1 MTAPPAGRKIIA
13 MNKRLI
19 VLILSI
25 STIVAYGYALGG
37 LGSYAMGVPK
47 PVPIAAGLSCGTVFA
62 VAALRLWKSYLE
74 ELERERKALEAE
86 EEQSEEKSGDSR
98 AEE

>member
-1 MTAPPAGRKIIA
+1 
-13 MNKRLI
+13 MNTRLI

-47 PVPIAAGLSCGTVFA
+47 PVPIAAGLLCGTVFA
-62 VAALRLWKSYLE
+62 VAALKLWKSYLE
-74 ELERERKALEAE
+74 ELERERKALEAKEAQDE
-86 EEQSEEKSGDSR
+86 EENGEPE
-98 AEE
+98 AEG

>member
-37 LGSYAMGVPK
+37 LGSYAM

-86 EEQSEEKSGDSR
+86 EGQNEEKSGDSR

>member
-1 MTAPPAGRKIIA
+1 

-47 PVPIAAGLSCGTVFA
+47 PVPIAGLACGTVFA

-86 EEQSEEKSGDSR
+86 EGQNEEKSGDSR

>member
-1 MTAPPAGRKIIA
+1 MTASRPGRKINA

-25 STIVAYGYALGG
+25 STSVAYGYALGG

-47 PVPIAAGLSCGTVFA
+47 PVPIAAGLLCGTVFA
-62 VAALRLWKSYLE
+62 VAALKLWKSYLE

-86 EEQSEEKSGDSR
+86 EGQNEEKSGDSR

>member
-1 MTAPPAGRKIIA
+1 

-19 VLILSI
+19 VLLLSI

-47 PVPIAAGLSCGTVFA
+47 PVPIAAGLTSGTIFA
-62 VAALRLWKSYLE
+62 AAALKLWKSYLD
-74 ELERERKALEAE
+74 ELERERAELETKRAKNPE
-86 EEQSEEKSGDSR
+86 NSEKE
-98 AEE
+98 A

>member
-1 MTAPPAGRKIIA
+1 

-86 EEQSEEKSGDSR
+86 EGQSEETPGDSR